1 MTEETP
7 RPEEAGSRRASPPGS
22 RLLPETL
29 PNGMLRPGKYAQWRG
44 QWYRAA
50 RLRKGFITLFVEASE
65 APGPEWSAS
74 SAPAARG
81 GHTSWTLEM
90 AEDDVDRFVRFSVT
104 ATWHGNKI
112 GIAAYTDGVVHAWV
126 EPHPAQEAKID
137 RGEIPEIIKAD
148 RAEYHGTFRWED
160 LEDVQTVETDL
171 KK

>member
-1 MTEETP
+1 MTKETP
-7 RPEEAGSRRASPPGS
+7 QPEEAGSRRVSHPGS
-22 RLLPETL
+22 RILPERL
-29 PNGMLRPGKYAQWRG
+29 PNGMLRPGKYAVWRG

-50 RLRKGFITLFVEASE
+50 LLRKGFITLFTEASE
-65 APGPEWSAS
+65 APGPEWSPS
-74 SAPAARG
+74 SARDPRG
-81 GHTSWTLEM
+81 GHTSWTLEVP
-90 AEDDVDRFVRFSVT
+90 EDEADRFVWLAVI

-112 GIAAYTDGVVHAWV
+112 GIATYTDGVVHAWV

-137 RGEIPEIIKAD
+137 RGEFPEIVKAD